1 MENDLQNTST
11 SQGKLVVPFW
21 IYGCCS
27 LSGVVSVVGRRLRAE
42 WPLSSVINRGAMG
55 YNMDKVLP
63 YPSSVKLLQPPYIS
77 STERTT
83 IMDAPLTDAERTAL
97 QTSLEAL
104 NRQVE
109 ATRNILRSN
118 SQKALLQTLH
128 TDQEL
133 PDPALEALAGKTIN
147 LLHETQQL
155 LEPGH
160 LVLADHFLGRAIPC
174 VGLQRSH

>member
-1 MENDLQNTST
+1 
-11 SQGKLVVPFW
+11 
-21 IYGCCS
+21 
-27 LSGVVSVVGRRLRAE
+27 
-42 WPLSSVINRGAMG
+42 
-55 YNMDKVLP
+55 MD
-63 YPSSVKLLQPPYIS
+63 S
-77 STERTT
+77 
-83 IMDAPLTDAERTAL
+83 PLTAVERTAL

-109 ATRNILRSN
+109 EALTTLRSN

-174 VGLQRSH
+174 IGFQRSH